1 MRRPIRPRHLSY
13 LLHIGQQIRP
23 HRNHHA
29 RVAEHARRHERNCR
43 PVHGDQAAGQLV
55 SGRQASLTQRIL
67 ETERAAE
74 QEAYVVGG
82 VHLLEIL
89 SGCDVA
95 AGLVDAVLREVGAE
109 VEIRVGDA
117 GCWGHGVRVALG
129 DDAEQRAGDGVAQ
142 AEGVEVWG
150 VAGGE
155 DQEVGL
161 EEARGEARGVC
172 DEVLAGEEAGGVRI
186 ALVVA
191 GVAGVAGVAAGHM
204 ATAAAAG
211 HAVYLAS

>member
-1 MRRPIRPRHLSY
+1 
-13 LLHIGQQIRP
+13 
-23 HRNHHA
+23 
-29 RVAEHARRHERNCR
+29 
-43 PVHGDQAAGQLV
+43 
-55 SGRQASLTQRIL
+55 
-67 ETERAAE
+67 
-74 QEAYVVGG
+74 
-82 VHLLEIL
+82 
-89 SGCDVA
+89 
-95 AGLVDAVLREVGAE
+95 
-109 VEIRVGDA
+109 
-117 GCWGHGVRVALG
+117 
-129 DDAEQRAGDGVAQ
+129 
-142 AEGVEVWG
+142 GVEVWG

-191 GVAGVAGVAAGHM
+191 GVAGVAAGHM